1 MRQIDRFDGGEPP
14 ILRESA
20 LRAELERR
28 KLRRQTALLALGGL
42 LSLLCLLLAASLLY
56 PVRPALSIACGA
68 YLCVAAAGAGVIAIV
83 FVRNRRVFSWESQS

>member
-1 MRQIDRFDGGEPP
+1 MRQIYRFDGGEPP

-42 LSLLCLLLAASLLY
+42 LSLLSLLLAASLLY

-68 YLCVAAAGAGVIAIV
+68 YLCAASAGAGVIAIV
-83 FVRNRRVFSWESQS
+83 FAHHRRRVFS

>member
-1 MRQIDRFDGGEPP
+1 MRQIYRFDGAEPP
-14 ILRESA
+14 VLRESA

-42 LSLLCLLLAASLLY
+42 LSLLSLLLAAVLLY
-56 PVRPALSIACGA
+56 PVLPALSGA